1 MSWKRS
7 RAGSADLVNL
17 IVSATVFGVVIAA
30 VLALAAVGFTLQYSV
45 SNVFNLAFSETMVVA
60 GFAALG
66 AGKAGLPMAV
76 AALVGVASGAVVSL
90 LLNHFVYQPFA
101 RRGVSVFQMLV
112 ISLAVSLVLA
122 NTLLAFVGPL
132 SFRYDVTPTVV
143 FTIASAAVTNL
154 QLIVMALAVAAMA
167 AMHLLLKRSKLGLAM
182 RAASV
187 DGGLAQSCGIATT
200 KVVAIAWVIS
210 GALCGLAGVAL
221 FLISSSFSATSGRT
235 FIVLVIAAA
244 VLGGIGDAYG
254 AMLGALV
261 LGLATE
267 LTAVWLDPSFKI
279 AIALIV
285 LIAVLMARPQGIR
298 AEFSSGRALQV

>member
-1 MSWKRS
+1 MSWKHWL
-7 RAGSADLVNL
+7 ADSADLVNL

-76 AALVGVASGAVVSL
+76 AALVGVATGAVVSL
-90 LLNHFVYQPFA
+90 LLNQFVYQPFA

-132 SFRYDVTPTVV
+132 SFRYDVTPTVM

-154 QLIVMALAVAAMA
+154 QLIVIALAVAAMA

-187 DGGLAQSCGIATT
+187 DGGLAQSCGIATA

-279 AIALIV
+279 AVALIV

>member
-1 MSWKRS
+1 M
-7 RAGSADLVNL
+7 
-17 IVSATVFGVVIAA
+17 VFGVVVAA

-45 SNVFNLAFSETMVVA
+45 SNVFNLAFSETMVVS

-66 AGKAGLPMAV
+66 ANRSGLGMVGATF
-76 AALVGVASGAVVSL
+76 VGVAAGVVVSL
-90 LLNHFVYQPFA
+90 LLNRLVYQPFA
-101 RRGVSVFQMLV
+101 RRGVSVFRMLV
-112 ISLAVSLVLA
+112 ISLAVSLVIA
-122 NTLLAFVGPL
+122 NVLLALVGPL
-132 SFRYDVTPTVV
+132 SFRYDVEPEVMFTV
-143 FTIASAAVTNL
+143 ASAAVTDI
-154 QLIVMALAVAAMA
+154 QLVVIALAILAMLG
-167 AMHLLLKRSKLGLAM
+167 MHLLLKHSKLGLAM

-187 DGGLAQSCGIATT
+187 DGSLAQSCGIATSRI
-200 KVVAIAWVIS
+200 VATAWLIS

-221 FLISSSFSATSGRT
+221 FLISSSFAAASGRT

-279 AIALIV
+279 AIALVV
-285 LIAVLMARPQGIR
+285 LIGVLMARPQGIR
-298 AEFSSGRALQV
+298 AEFATGRAIQA

>member
-1 MSWKRS
+1 MN
-7 RAGSADLVNL
+7 LV
-17 IVSATVFGVVIAA
+17 VSATVFGVVIAA

-45 SNVFNLAFSETMVVA
+45 SNVFNLAFSETMVIS

-66 AGKAGLPMAV
+66 AGRAGVPMAA
-76 AALVGVASGAVVSL
+76 AALVGVAAGVVVSL
-90 LLNHFVYQPFA
+90 LLNRFVYQPFA

-122 NTLLAFVGPL
+122 NSLLALVGPL
-132 SFRYDVTPTVV
+132 SFRYEVTPSVMFTV
-143 FTIASAAVTNL
+143 ASAAVTDL
-154 QLIVMALAVAAMA
+154 QLLVIGLAVAAMVG
-167 AMHLLLKRSKLGLAM
+167 MHLLLKQSRLGLAM

-187 DGGLAQSCGIATT
+187 DGGLAQSCGIATQR
-200 KVVAIAWVIS
+200 VVATAWAIS

-221 FLISSSFSATSGRT
+221 FVISSSFSATSGRT

-279 AIALIV
+279 AIALVV
-285 LIAVLMARPQGIR
+285 LIGVLMARPQGIR
-298 AEFSSGRALQV
+298 AEFSAGRALQV

>member
-1 MSWKRS
+1 MN
-7 RAGSADLVNL
+7 LV
-17 IVSATVFGVVIAA
+17 VSATVFGVVIAA
-30 VLALAAVGFTLQYSV
+30 VLALAAVGFSLQYSV
-45 SNVFNLAFSETMVVA
+45 SNVFNLAFSETMVLS

-66 AGKAGLPMAV
+66 ASRAGLPMV
-76 AALVGVASGAVVSL
+76 GAALVGVLAGAVVSL
-90 LLNHFVYQPFA
+90 LLNLFVYQRFA

-132 SFRYDVTPTVV
+132 SFRYDVTPTVM

-154 QLIVMALAVAAMA
+154 QMVVIVLAVAAMA
-167 AMHLLLKRSKLGLAM
+167 GMHLLLKRSKLGMAM
-182 RAASV
+182 RASAV
-187 DGGLAQSCGIATT
+187 DSGLAQSCGIATAR
-200 KVVAIAWVIS
+200 VVAIAWLLS

-279 AIALIV
+279 AIALVV
-285 LIAVLMARPQGIR
+285 LIGVLMARPQGIR

>member
-1 MSWKRS
+1 MN
-7 RAGSADLVNL
+7 LV
-17 IVSATVFGVVIAA
+17 ISATVFGVVIAA

-66 AGKAGLPMAV
+66 ANHAGLPIVLAAV
-76 AALVGVASGAVVSL
+76 VGVAAGMVVSL
-90 LLNHFVYQPFA
+90 LLNRFVYQPFA

-122 NTLLAFVGPL
+122 NSLLAFVGPL
-132 SFRYDVTPTVV
+132 SFRYEVTPTVM
-143 FTIASAAVTNL
+143 FTIANAAVTNL
-154 QLIVMALAVAAMA
+154 QLTVIVMAVAAMVG
-167 AMHLLLKRSKLGLAM
+167 MHLLLKRSKLGLAM
-182 RAASV
+182 RAAAV
-187 DGGLAQSCGIATT
+187 DGGLAQSCGIVTT
-200 KVVAIAWVIS
+200 RVIALAWMIS

-221 FLISSSFSATSGRT
+221 FMISSSFSATSGRT

-261 LGLATE
+261 LGLTTE

-279 AIALIV
+279 AIALVV
-285 LIAVLMARPQGIR
+285 LIGVLMARPQGIR

>member
-1 MSWKRS
+1 MSLLL
-7 RAGSADLVNL
+7 SA
-17 IVSATVFGVVIAA
+17 IVFGVVIGA

-60 GFAALG
+60 GFAALWANQAG
-66 AGKAGLPMAV
+66 AGIIVSGLAGMAAGMAV
-76 AALVGVASGAVVSL
+76 SV
-90 LLNHFVYQPFA
+90 LLNQFVYQPFA

-112 ISLAVSLVLA
+112 ISLAVSLVIA
-122 NTLLAFVGPL
+122 NTLLAVVGPL
-132 SFRYDVTPTVV
+132 SFRYDVSPTVV
-143 FTIASAAVTNL
+143 FTVANAAITDV
-154 QLIVMALAVAAMA
+154 QLTVIVLAVAAMA
-167 AMHLLLKRSKLGLAM
+167 GIHLLFQHSRLGLAM

-187 DGGLAQSCGIATT
+187 DSGLAQSCGIRTSR
-200 KVVAIAWVIS
+200 VVAVAWLLS

-221 FLISSSFSATSGRT
+221 FLISSSFAAHTGRT

-267 LTAVWLDPSFKI
+267 ITAVWLDPSFKI
-279 AIALIV
+279 AIALLV
-285 LIAVLMARPQGIR
+285 LLAVLMVRPQGIR
-298 AEFSSGRALQV
+298 AEFASGRALQV

>member
-1 MSWKRS
+1 M
-7 RAGSADLVNL
+7 
-17 IVSATVFGVVIAA
+17 VIAA
-30 VLALAAVGFTLQYSV
+30 VLALAAVGFSLQYSV
-45 SNVFNLAFSETMVVA
+45 SNVFNLAFSETMVLS

-66 AGKAGLPMAV
+66 ASRAGLPMV
-76 AALVGVASGAVVSL
+76 GAALVGVLAGAVVSL
-90 LLNHFVYQPFA
+90 LLNLFVYQRFA

-132 SFRYDVTPTVV
+132 SFRYDVTPTVM

-154 QLIVMALAVAAMA
+154 QMVVIVLAVAAMA
-167 AMHLLLKRSKLGLAM
+167 GMHLLLKRSKLGMAM
-182 RAASV
+182 RASAV
-187 DGGLAQSCGIATT
+187 DSGLAQSCGIATAR
-200 KVVAIAWVIS
+200 VVAIAWLLS

-279 AIALIV
+279 AIALVV
-285 LIAVLMARPQGIR
+285 LIGVLMARPQGIR

>member
-1 MSWKRS
+1 MN
-7 RAGSADLVNL
+7 LV
-17 IVSATVFGVVIAA
+17 ISATVFGVVVAA

-66 AGKAGLPMAV
+66 ANHAGLSMVGATV
-76 AALVGVASGAVVSL
+76 VGVAAGIAVSL
-90 LLNHFVYQPFA
+90 ALNRFVYQPFA
-101 RRGVSVFQMLV
+101 RRGVSVFRMLV
-112 ISLAVSLVLA
+112 ISLAVSLVIA
-122 NTLLAFVGPL
+122 NVLLAAVGPL
-132 SFRYDVTPTVV
+132 SFRYEVAPSVLFTV
-143 FTIASAAVTNL
+143 ASAAVTDI
-154 QLIVMALAVAAMA
+154 QLIVVGLAAVAMVG
-167 AMHLLLKRSKLGLAM
+167 MHLLLKHSKLGLAM

-187 DGGLAQSCGIATT
+187 DGGLAQSCGIVTH
-200 KVVAIAWVIS
+200 KVVATAWLIS

-221 FLISSSFSATSGRT
+221 FLISSSFAAASGRT

-279 AIALIV
+279 AIALLV
-285 LIAVLMARPQGIR
+285 LIGVLMARPQGIR
-298 AEFSSGRALQV
+298 AEFSTGRALQV

>member
-1 MSWKRS
+1 M
-7 RAGSADLVNL
+7 NL
-17 IVSATVFGVVIAA
+17 LVSATVFGVVIAA

-45 SNVFNLAFSETMVVA
+45 SNVFNLAFSETMVIS

-66 AGKAGLPMAV
+66 AANAGLPMAG
-76 AALVGVASGAVVSL
+76 AALVGVAAGVVVSL

-122 NTLLAFVGPL
+122 NTLLALVGPL

-143 FTIASAAVTNL
+143 FTIASAAVTDL
-154 QLIVMALAVAAMA
+154 QLVVIGLAVAAMA
-167 AMHLLLKRSKLGLAM
+167 GMHLLLKRSRLGLAM

-187 DGGLAQSCGIATT
+187 DGGLAQSCGIATQR
-200 KVVAIAWVIS
+200 VVATAWAIS
-210 GALCGLAGVAL
+210 GGLCGLAGVAL
-221 FLISSSFSATSGRT
+221 FIISSSFSATSGRT

-267 LTAVWLDPSFKI
+267 VTAVWLDPSFKI
-279 AIALIV
+279 AIALLV
-285 LIAVLMARPQGIR
+285 LIGVLMARPQGIR

>member
-1 MSWKRS
+1 M
-7 RAGSADLVNL
+7 NL
-17 IVSATVFGVVIAA
+17 IISATVFGVVIAA

-45 SNVFNLAFSETMVVA
+45 SNVFNLAFSETMVVS

-66 AGKAGLPMAV
+66 ANHAGLPMALSAV
-76 AALVGVASGAVVSL
+76 VGVAAGVVVSL
-90 LLNHFVYQPFA
+90 LLNRFVYQPFA

-122 NTLLAFVGPL
+122 NLLLAVVGPM
-132 SFRYDVTPTVV
+132 SFRYEITPTVL
-143 FTIASAAVTNL
+143 FTIASAAVTDL
-154 QLIVMALAVAAMA
+154 QIVVIVLAVAAMVG
-167 AMHLLLKRSKLGLAM
+167 MHLLLTRSKLGLAM
-182 RAASV
+182 RAAAV
-187 DGGLAQSCGIATT
+187 DGGLAQSCGIPTQR
-200 KVVAIAWVIS
+200 VVATAWMIS

-221 FLISSSFSATSGRT
+221 FLISSSFAAASGRT

-285 LIAVLMARPQGIR
+285 LIGVLMVRPQGIR

>member
-1 MSWKRS
+1 MN
-7 RAGSADLVNL
+7 LV
-17 IVSATVFGVVIAA
+17 VSATVFGVVIAA

-60 GFAALG
+60 GFAALW
-66 AGKAGLPMAV
+66 ASHAGLPMAA
-76 AALVGVASGAVVSL
+76 AALVGVAAGVVISL
-90 LLNHFVYQPFA
+90 LLNRFVYQPFA
-101 RRGVSVFQMLV
+101 RRGVSVFHMLV

-122 NTLLAFVGPL
+122 NALLAVVGPT
-132 SFRYDVTPTVV
+132 SFRYEITPTVV
-143 FTIASAAVTNL
+143 FTVASAAVTDL
-154 QLIVMALAVAAMA
+154 QLTVIGLALAAMVG
-167 AMHLLLKRSKLGLAM
+167 MHLLLKRSRLGLAM

-187 DGGLAQSCGIATT
+187 DGGLAQSCGIPTQR
-200 KVVAIAWVIS
+200 VVATAWAIS

-221 FLISSSFSATSGRT
+221 FVISSSFSATSGRT

-279 AIALIV
+279 AIALVV
-285 LIAVLMARPQGIR
+285 LIGVLMARPQGIR
-298 AEFSSGRALQV
+298 AEFSAGRALQV

>member
-1 MSWKRS
+1 M
-7 RAGSADLVNL
+7 
-17 IVSATVFGVVIAA
+17 
-30 VLALAAVGFTLQYSV
+30 LALAAVGFTLQYSV
-45 SNVFNLAFSETMVVA
+45 SNVFNLAFSETMVVS

-66 AGKAGLPMAV
+66 ASRVGLPMV
-76 AALVGVASGAVVSL
+76 GAAIVGVATGVLVSL
-90 LLNHFVYQPFA
+90 LLNHYVYQPFA

-122 NTLLAFVGPL
+122 NTLLALVGPM
-132 SFRYDVTPTVV
+132 SFRYDITPTVV
-143 FTIASAAVTNL
+143 FTLASAAVTDM
-154 QLIVMALAVAAMA
+154 QLSVVALALSAMV
-167 AMHLLLKRSKLGLAM
+167 AMHLLLKRSRLGLAM

-187 DGGLAQSCGIATT
+187 DGGLAQSCGIATQR
-200 KVVAIAWVIS
+200 VVATAWAIS

-221 FLISSSFSATSGRT
+221 FVISSTFSATSGRT

-244 VLGGIGDAYG
+244 VLGGVGDAYG

-279 AIALIV
+279 AIALVV
-285 LIAVLMARPQGIR
+285 LIGVLMARPQGIR
-298 AEFSSGRALQV
+298 AEFSAGRALQV

>member
-1 MSWKRS
+1 M
-7 RAGSADLVNL
+7 
-17 IVSATVFGVVIAA
+17 
-30 VLALAAVGFTLQYSV
+30 LALAAVGFTLQYSV

-66 AGKAGLPMAV
+66 ANRAGIPMAGAALFGV
-76 AALVGVASGAVVSL
+76 AAGVLVSL
-90 LLNHFVYQPFA
+90 LMNRFVYQPFA

-112 ISLAVSLVLA
+112 ISLAVSLVVA
-122 NTLLAFVGPL
+122 NVLLAAVGPL
-132 SFRYDVTPTVV
+132 SAHYDVTPTVV
-143 FTIASAAVTNL
+143 FTIASAAVTDL
-154 QLIVMALAVAAMA
+154 QLMVIALAIAAMVG
-167 AMHLLLKRSKLGLAM
+167 MHLLLKKSRLGLAM

-187 DGGLAQSCGIATT
+187 DGGLAQSCGIATRR
-200 KVVAIAWVIS
+200 VVATAWAIS

-221 FLISSSFSATSGRT
+221 FMISSSFSATSGRT

-267 LTAVWLDPSFKI
+267 LTAVWLDPTFKI
-279 AIALIV
+279 AIALVV
-285 LIAVLMARPQGIR
+285 LIGVLMVRPQGIR
-298 AEFSSGRALQV
+298 AEFSTGRALQV

>member
-1 MSWKRS
+1 MN
-7 RAGSADLVNL
+7 LVL
-17 IVSATVFGVVIAA
+17 SATVFGVVIAA

-45 SNVFNLAFSETMVVA
+45 SNVLNLAFSETMVVS

-66 AGKAGLPMAV
+66 ANRSGMPMLG
-76 AALVGVASGAVVSL
+76 AALVGVAAGAVVSV
-90 LLNHFVYQPFA
+90 LLNRFVYQPFA

-122 NTLLAFVGPL
+122 NVLLALVGPL
-132 SFRYDVTPTVV
+132 SFRYDVTPTVL
-143 FTIASAAVTNL
+143 FNIASANVTNL
-154 QLIVMALAVAAMA
+154 QLTVVVMAVAAMA
-167 AMHLLLKRSKLGLAM
+167 AVHLLLKQSTLGLAM
-182 RAASV
+182 RAASA
-187 DGGLAQSCGIATT
+187 DGGLAQSCGIATQG
-200 KVVAIAWVIS
+200 VIATAWLIS
-210 GALCGLAGVAL
+210 GALCGLAGVGL

-261 LGLATE
+261 LGLTTE
-267 LTAVWLDPSFKI
+267 WTAVWLDPSFKT

-285 LIAVLMARPQGIR
+285 LIGVLMLRPQGIR
-298 AEFSSGRALQV
+298 AEFSTTRALQV

>member
-1 MSWKRS
+1 MN
-7 RAGSADLVNL
+7 LV
-17 IVSATVFGVVIAA
+17 VSAAVFGVVIAA

-66 AGKAGLPMAV
+66 ANRAGIPMAGAALFGV
-76 AALVGVASGAVVSL
+76 AAGVLVSL
-90 LLNHFVYQPFA
+90 LMNRFVYQPFA

-112 ISLAVSLVLA
+112 ISLAVSLVVA
-122 NTLLAFVGPL
+122 NVLLAAVGPL
-132 SFRYDVTPTVV
+132 SAHYDVTPTVV
-143 FTIASAAVTNL
+143 FTIASAAVTDL
-154 QLIVMALAVAAMA
+154 QLMVIALAIAAMVG
-167 AMHLLLKRSKLGLAM
+167 MHLLLKKSRLGLAM

-187 DGGLAQSCGIATT
+187 DGGLAQSCGIATRR
-200 KVVAIAWVIS
+200 VVATAWAIS

-221 FLISSSFSATSGRT
+221 FMISSSFSATSGRT

-267 LTAVWLDPSFKI
+267 LTAVWLDPTFKI
-279 AIALIV
+279 AIALVV
-285 LIAVLMARPQGIR
+285 LIGVLMVRPQGIR
-298 AEFSSGRALQV
+298 AEFSTGRALQV

>member
-1 MSWKRS
+1 MN
-7 RAGSADLVNL
+7 LV
-17 IVSATVFGVVIAA
+17 VSATVFGVVIAA

-45 SNVFNLAFSETMVVA
+45 SNVFNLAFSETMVIA

-66 AGKAGLPMAV
+66 ANKAGMPLVV
-76 AALVGVASGAVVSL
+76 AALVGVTAGAVVSV
-90 LLNHFVYQPFA
+90 LLNHFIYQPFA
-101 RRGVSVFQMLV
+101 RRGVPVFQMLV

-122 NTLLAFVGPL
+122 NTLLALVGPL
-132 SFRYDVTPTVV
+132 SFHYDAKPTVL
-143 FTIASAAVTNL
+143 FTIASAAVTDM
-154 QLIVMALAVAAMA
+154 QLAVIALAIAAMA
-167 AMHLLLKRSKLGLAM
+167 GMHLLLKKSRLGLAM

-187 DGGLAQSCGIATT
+187 DGGLAQSCGIPTQ
-200 KVVAIAWVIS
+200 KVVATAWAIS

-221 FLISSSFSATSGRT
+221 FTISSSFSATSGRT

-267 LTAVWLDPSFKI
+267 LTAVWLDPTFKI
-279 AIALIV
+279 AVALVV
-285 LIAVLMARPQGIR
+285 LIGVLMVRPQGIR
-298 AEFSSGRALQV
+298 AEFSTGRALQV

>member
-1 MSWKRS
+1 MSLLL
-7 RAGSADLVNL
+7 SA
-17 IVSATVFGVVIAA
+17 IVFGVVIGA

-60 GFAALG
+60 GFAALWANQAG
-66 AGKAGLPMAV
+66 AGIIVSGLAGMSAGMAV
-76 AALVGVASGAVVSL
+76 SV
-90 LLNHFVYQPFA
+90 LLNQFVYQPFA

-112 ISLAVSLVLA
+112 ISLAVSLVIA
-122 NTLLAFVGPL
+122 NTLLAVVGPL
-132 SFRYDVTPTVV
+132 SFRYDVSPTVV
-143 FTIASAAVTNL
+143 FTVANAAITDV
-154 QLIVMALAVAAMA
+154 QLTVIVLAVAAMA
-167 AMHLLLKRSKLGLAM
+167 GMHLLFQHSRLGLAM

-187 DGGLAQSCGIATT
+187 DSGLAQSCGIRTSR
-200 KVVAIAWVIS
+200 VVAVAWLLS

-221 FLISSSFSATSGRT
+221 FLISSSFAAHTGRT

-267 LTAVWLDPSFKI
+267 ITAVWLDPSFKI
-279 AIALIV
+279 AIALLV
-285 LIAVLMARPQGIR
+285 LLAVLMVRPQGIR
-298 AEFSSGRALQV
+298 AEFASGRALQV

>member
-1 MSWKRS
+1 MN
-7 RAGSADLVNL
+7 LV
-17 IVSATVFGVVIAA
+17 VSAAVFGVVIAA

-66 AGKAGLPMAV
+66 ANRAGIPMAG
-76 AALVGVASGAVVSL
+76 AALFGVAGGVLVSL
-90 LLNHFVYQPFA
+90 LMNRFVYQPFA

-112 ISLAVSLVLA
+112 ISLAVSLVVA
-122 NTLLAFVGPL
+122 NVLLAAVGPL
-132 SFRYDVTPTVV
+132 SAHYDVTPTVV
-143 FTIASAAVTNL
+143 FTIASAAVTDL
-154 QLIVMALAVAAMA
+154 QLMVIALAIAAMVG
-167 AMHLLLKRSKLGLAM
+167 MHLLLKKSRLGLAM

-187 DGGLAQSCGIATT
+187 DGGLAQSCGIATRR
-200 KVVAIAWVIS
+200 VVATAWAIS

-221 FLISSSFSATSGRT
+221 FMISSSFSATSGRT

-267 LTAVWLDPSFKI
+267 LTAVWLDPTFKI
-279 AIALIV
+279 AIALVV
-285 LIAVLMARPQGIR
+285 LIAVLMVRPQGIR
-298 AEFSSGRALQV
+298 AEFSTGRALQV

>member
-1 MSWKRS
+1 MN
-7 RAGSADLVNL
+7 LV
-17 IVSATVFGVVIAA
+17 VSATVFGVVIAA

-45 SNVFNLAFSETMVVA
+45 SNVFNLAFSETMVIS

-66 AGKAGLPMAV
+66 ANKAGLPLV
-76 AALVGVASGAVVSL
+76 GAALVGVAAGVVVSV
-90 LLNHFVYQPFA
+90 LLNQFVYQPFA

-122 NTLLAFVGPL
+122 NTLLALVGPL
-132 SFRYDVTPTVV
+132 SFHYDAKPAVL
-143 FTIASAAVTNL
+143 FTIASAAVTDL
-154 QLIVMALAVAAMA
+154 QLTVILLALAAMGG
-167 AMHLLLKRSKLGLAM
+167 MHLLLKKSRLGLAM

-187 DGGLAQSCGIATT
+187 DGGLAQSCGIPTQR
-200 KVVAIAWVIS
+200 VVATAWAIS

-221 FLISSSFSATSGRT
+221 FTISSSFSATSGRT

-279 AIALIV
+279 AIALLV
-285 LIAVLMARPQGIR
+285 LLGVLMLRPQGIR
-298 AEFSSGRALQV
+298 AEFSAGRALQV